1 MLETPFIP
9 VMPKRIVNPK
19 KEVAILEL
27 GEAISNYLPPHHPSP
42 YSSDNEPKDYVA
54 MLRDIRLLTKKVRQY
69 IYLQTAYEPIRIT
82 LKQGGI
88 DPLKVNDPQ
97 VLPDSYI
104 QGIALAAYAD
114 LISTNDYTSTDHFA
128 NLLSPLMSEES
139 GSYIEGKLQA
149 RLIMSELVAKNILL
163 ISERFIILPARLREM
178 LAGGNALN
186 RPNLEEKHVK
196 WFRMARQKE
205 KDTQNAKNPQT
216 NNANAKPNAPL
227 NSPHAI
233 YMRLKEFV
241 IGNDYAVRQLAVR
254 GFLHLQRRELLKA
267 KQDAGSNECILFMG
281 ESGTGKT
288 YLVENFGKLCGL
300 PFASMNSSSFS
311 SSGYVGLDPEDAI
324 KSLIRNAGDA
334 QQQATLEKARYGVLF
349 LDEWDKRKAHS
360 TTGLDVTGSNIQY
373 EFLRLISGAVTP
385 LLAKR
390 SESET
395 YPAEFNS
402 NGTLFTFAGAFTGL
416 DEILKRLNKDESG
429 MGFGGSEI
437 SNFRNSAK
445 LYDALLD
452 YGMVAEFLN
461 RVTAIITMTAPDRNT
476 LVKIATSSHGDIQI
490 YNRILGKQGLNL
502 SIDAKG
508 LMGMADFCVETK
520 LYARGIRLVVS
531 SLVEEAV
538 FNQIT
543 GSVSFGLKDVR
554 GAIDRVSGA

>member
-1 MLETPFIP
+1 MPDSPEKPDSP
-9 VMPKRIVNPK
+9 DKPKRAKNPR

-42 YSSDNEPKDYVA
+42 YSSDNEPKDYSV

-69 IYLQTAYEPIRIT
+69 IFLQSDYEPIRIT

-88 DPLKVNDPQ
+88 DPSKANDPQ
-97 VLPDSYI
+97 ILPDHYI
-104 QGIALAAYAD
+104 HALALAAFSD
-114 LISTNDYTSTDHFA
+114 LISVHDYISTDHFV
-128 NLLSPLMSEES
+128 NLLAPLMSEDS
-139 GSYIEGKLQA
+139 GNYIEGKLQA
-149 RLIMSELVAKNILL
+149 RLIMSELLTRSILH

-178 LAGGNALN
+178 LSGGNSLN

-196 WFRMARQKE
+196 WYRMARQKE
-205 KDTQNAKNPQT
+205 REAKNPQT
-216 NNANAKPNAPL
+216 ANTHAPL

-241 IGNDYAVRQLAVR
+241 IGNDYACRQLAVR

-300 PFASMNSSSFS
+300 PFASLTATQFS
-311 SSGYVGLDPEDAI
+311 STGYVGSDPDDAL
-324 KSLIRNAGDA
+324 KVLLKNAGDP
-334 QQQATLEKARYGVLF
+334 QQPATMEKARYGVIF
-349 LDEWDKRKAHS
+349 MDEWDKRKAHS
-360 TTGLDVTGSNIQY
+360 TTGLDVTGSNIQH
-373 EFLRLISGAVTP
+373 EFLRMISGTKQSLTP
-385 LLAKR
+385 KR
-390 SESET
+390 FEAEPYPSEFDT
-395 YPAEFNS
+395 

-416 DEILKRLNKDESG
+416 DEIVKRLNKETYGAG
-429 MGFGGSEI
+429 MGFCRDGQGSLK
-437 SNFRNSAK
+437 NSAMI
-445 LYDALLD
+445 YDALLD
-452 YGMVAEFLN
+452 FGMVAEFLN
-461 RVTAIITMTAPDRNT
+461 RVTAIITMTAPDRNSI
-476 LVKIATSSHGDIQI
+476 VKIATSAHGDIQI
-490 YNRILGKQGLNL
+490 YNRILAKQGMNL

-554 GAIDRVSGA
+554 AAIDRVSVA